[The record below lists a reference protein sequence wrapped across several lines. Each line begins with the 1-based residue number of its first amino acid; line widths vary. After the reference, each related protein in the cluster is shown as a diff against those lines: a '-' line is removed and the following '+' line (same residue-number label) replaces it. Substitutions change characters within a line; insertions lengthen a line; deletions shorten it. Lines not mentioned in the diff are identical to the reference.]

1 MVELGEGPE
10 CARHHPAGVEEDQQ
24 TLLPLGLV
32 LDGDRPAPPRGRG
45 PRDRAWVIV
54 GSVFAKSREEAA
66 RARDA
71 RTPLA
76 GVIRQTAAQGDL
88 VAADLAGNVI
98 RSERSRRS
106 RIDQGEDDRSSPDC
120 DRAPG
125 ERFVKG
131 RERERYR
138 TQQDEREQAWKRDER
153 ESTGAPFARLDQ
165 RGTSRRARTLRS
177 AASASTPS
185 ISASALRTTRCRS
198 VGGTSDF
205 TSSGVTKSRPSSA
218 AAAFAA
224 CSKWTPARGLAPSWR
239 SPDRRVSSTMRTM

>member
-1 MVELGEGPE
+1 MSPSGPG
-10 CARHHPAGVEEDQQ
+10 CRVWRSPNWNV
-24 TLLPLGLV
+24 P
-32 LDGDRPAPPRGRG
+32 RCRGRAAFG
-45 PRDRAWVIV
+45 AGRGATPDLDTDRAAVDVEGGRRLI
-54 GSVFAKSREEAA
+54 SDREGKTAGQRVPDREADRICGA
-66 RARDA
+66 ERR
-71 RTPLA
+71 RL
-76 GVIRQTAAQGDL
+76 GDL
-88 VAADLAGNVI
+88 ARNVI

-106 RIDQGEDDRSSPDC
+106 RIDQGEDNRSSPDC

>member
-88 VAADLAGNVI
+88 VAADLAQVGVDLHLHGGVHAATALHEPERTGLPRVEI
-98 RSERSRRS
+98 PELERAPVPRSRRVFGAG
-106 RIDQGEDDRSSPDC
+106 RGATPDLDT
-120 DRAPG
+120 DRAAVDVEGGRRLISDREGKTAG
-125 ERFVKG
+125 ERV
-131 RERERYR
+131 
-138 TQQDEREQAWKRDER
+138 
-153 ESTGAPFARLDQ
+153 
-165 RGTSRRARTLRS
+165 
-177 AASASTPS
+177 
-185 ISASALRTTRCRS
+185 
-198 VGGTSDF
+198 
-205 TSSGVTKSRPSSA
+205 
-218 AAAFAA
+218 
-224 CSKWTPARGLAPSWR
+224 
-239 SPDRRVSSTMRTM
+239 PDREADRICGAERRLLGDLA